1 MKKIN
6 NIIKYD
12 LCLGCG
18 LCEAIV
24 PDKCKMKLH
33 DEGFYRPHFVESL
46 NKEEESC
53 ITDTCPGINV
63 IGQNLNSNIWGNVIS
78 IKEAWANDEKVR
90 YKASSGGVITALAI
104 YLLKMGLVD
113 GILHVGNK
121 KGSYLNN
128 ELKLSF
134 TAAEVLNNTGSRYAP
149 ALVFD
154 KLKSILD
161 TTEDKYLF
169 IGKPCDIAGL
179 NNFTNNFPKY
189 KGRIVLTISLF
200 CAGMPS
206 YNATN
211 KLLSNSDY
219 KEEPYSIK
227 YRGDGWPGFF
237 TAKYKENK
245 EYKVSYNDSW
255 GKVLGRHLGFRC
267 KICPD
272 GIGLLADISVGD
284 SWETKDGYP
293 DFEESEG
300 RSFVMIRTEKGN
312 KLFYDAVA
320 NKSIEMRDLN
330 IENIKN
336 IQKYQYN
343 RRVLVGYRLIPI
355 QLLSGFILNFKN
367 IGINRMFFK
376 AKIKSGI
383 GEFLGALSRFYK
395 IKYRKND

>member
-1 MKKIN
+1 MTKIN

-33 DEGFYRPHFVESL
+33 TEGFYRPHFVESL
-46 NKEEESC
+46 SKEEENF
-53 ITDTCPGINV
+53 IADTCPGTNV
-63 IGQNLNSNIWGNVIS
+63 IGQKLNSNIWGNVIS

-113 GILHVGNK
+113 GVLHVGNK
-121 KGSYLNN
+121 KGSYLSN

-154 KLKSILD
+154 KLKSVLD
-161 TTEDKYLF
+161 TTEGKYLF

-211 KLLSNSDY
+211 KLLSNSGY
-219 KEEPYSIK
+219 KEKPDSIK

-320 NKSIEMRDLN
+320 NKNIEMRDLN

-336 IQKYQYN
+336 IQKYQYK

>member
-1 MKKIN
+1 MTKIN

-33 DEGFYRPHFVESL
+33 TEGFYRPHFVENLS
-46 NKEEESC
+46 KEEENS
-53 ITDTCPGINV
+53 IADTCPGTNV
-63 IGQNLNSNIWGNVIS
+63 IGQKLNSNIWGNVIS

-113 GILHVGNK
+113 GVLHVGNK
-121 KGSYLNN
+121 KGSYLSN

-154 KLKSILD
+154 KLKSVLD
-161 TTEDKYLF
+161 ATEGKYLF

-179 NNFTNNFPKY
+179 NNFINNFPKY

-211 KLLSNSDY
+211 KLLSSSGY
-219 KEEPYSIK
+219 KEEPDSIK

-320 NKSIEMRDLN
+320 NKNIEMRDLN
-330 IENIKN
+330 IESIKN
-336 IQKYQYN
+336 IQKYQYK

-383 GEFLGALSRFYK
+383 GELLGALSRFYK